1 MKLQNPP
8 GPTLEGYNMCQRPP
22 KKNGGG
28 FRNMWETSMRRP
40 LVMQKGPAGYV
51 RYNLH
56 TVGDNQTGK
65 LGSCI
70 TEKDSNR

>member
-22 KKNGGG
+22 QKKRWRLQEHVGDIYA
-28 FRNMWETSMRRP
+28 P

-56 TVGDNQTGK
+56 TGGDNQTGK